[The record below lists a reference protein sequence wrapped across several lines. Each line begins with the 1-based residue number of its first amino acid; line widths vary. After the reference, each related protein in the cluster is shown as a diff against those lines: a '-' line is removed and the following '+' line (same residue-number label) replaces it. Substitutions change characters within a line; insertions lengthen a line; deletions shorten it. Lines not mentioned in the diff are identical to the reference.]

1 MLCQML
7 AKSSVYIIYVAQLE
21 TVKMGCLQSV
31 DWTTGLIDYHLKCTF
46 RGYNAMRCNGAQDRL
61 GFTDPPINHMGQS
74 TVKMRAL
81 VLCLQLVASASTE
94 MIYLLVLVAISIFQ
108 PFHQSSLLLQ
118 LWAVCWTAMRLETLD
133 YSLSSYQAL
142 ICNLVDN
149 VLQCCDRESRYH
161 NPRH

>member
-21 TVKMGCLQSV
+21 TAKMGWV

-74 TVKMRAL
+74 TVKIAG
-81 VLCLQLVASASTE
+81 
-94 MIYLLVLVAISIFQ
+94 
-108 PFHQSSLLLQ
+108 
-118 LWAVCWTAMRLETLD
+118 
-133 YSLSSYQAL
+133 
-142 ICNLVDN
+142 
-149 VLQCCDRESRYH
+149 
-161 NPRH
+161 